1 VLESQAIRLEDL
13 KTFTESTRSMFADTD
28 YYETISQLSLES
40 TALQAAYQ
48 SFGKVQQMSLFNY
61 VG

>member
-1 VLESQAIRLEDL
+1 
-13 KTFTESTRSMFADTD
+13 MFADTD
-28 YYETISQLSLES
+28 YYEAISQLSLES